1 MPIIDQNRQMEKANC
16 PDFLLF
22 EQLFNVDAHSHL

>member
-1 MPIIDQNRQMEKANC
+1 MPIIDQNRQMEKANY

-22 EQLFNVDAHSHL
+22 EQLFDIDAHAHL

>member
-22 EQLFNVDAHSHL
+22 EQLFNVDAYAQL

>member
-1 MPIIDQNRQMEKANC
+1 MPIIDQNRQMEKANY
-16 PDFLLF
+16 PKKLLF